1 MFGFSKKPTPTP
13 VVSREQPV
21 GAKSTAAS
29 AEASLTALASLV
41 RVYGAQAFDTDD
53 RSAAAL
59 ASMCERWAA
68 HLLDGSA
75 PPDGGGDGPSG
86 LRRFFER
93 QRSDE
98 VHYVDVALG
107 DLRAVVGAFVQGL
120 KRIAA
125 FDGAADGQAMQR
137 LDRLREIATSG
148 STDDLRRE
156 ALSTVDHLASSIQ
169 ERRVRHR
176 GELASLGER
185 IDALGEA
192 LDEAKKR
199 GERDPLTELPNRG
212 ALDAQL
218 ERSTTLATIFGRP
231 SVLLLLDIDHFK
243 QVNDTH
249 GHPVGDVVLK
259 ALAACLTRAF
269 LRRDD
274 LVARYGGEEFAIV
287 VQGAHE
293 RDAMKLA
300 ERLLAAVH
308 ALAVPA
314 GETIVRPTVS
324 VGVAP
329 VVPGETVAAWL
340 ERADRAL
347 YVAKNTGRDRA
358 ALAEAAAPGTT
369 ARAAQVSAKA
379 APAGA
384 TATGVSS
391 TPGRRP

>member
-1 MFGFSKKPTPTP
+1 MFAFLKKSSTTA
-13 VVSREQPV
+13 VSAEEQPAPTKA
-21 GAKSTAAS
+21 GA
-29 AEASLTALASLV
+29 AEASLALVATLV
-41 RVYGAQAFDTDD
+41 RLYGAQAFDTDD
-53 RSAAAL
+53 RSAATL

-68 HLLDGSA
+68 HVLDGSA
-75 PPDGGGDGPSG
+75 PPEGGESGLGG

-107 DLRAVVGAFVQGL
+107 DLRAVVSAFVQGL

-125 FDGAADGQAMQR
+125 FDGAADGQAIER
-137 LDRLREIATSG
+137 LERLRQIATSG

-156 ALSTVDHLASSIQ
+156 TLSTVDLLASAIQ

-199 GERDPLTELPNRG
+199 GEQDPLTGLPNRG

-218 ERSTTLATIFGRP
+218 ERSATLATIFGRP

-243 QVNDTH
+243 LVNDSL
-249 GHPVGDVVLK
+249 GHPVGDLVLK

-293 RDAMKLA
+293 RDALKLA
-300 ERLLAAVH
+300 DRLLAAVH
-308 ALAVPA
+308 ALAVPS
-314 GETIVRPTVS
+314 GDTVVRPTVS

-329 VVPGETVAAWL
+329 VVPGESAAVWL
-340 ERADRAL
+340 ARADRAL
-347 YVAKNTGRDRA
+347 YVAKNAGRNRA
-358 ALAEAAAPGTT
+358 ALAEPAATSTT
-369 ARAAQVSAKA
+369 PARSSAASASGS
-379 APAGA
+379 P
-384 TATGVSS
+384 
-391 TPGRRP
+391 RRQP

>member
-1 MFGFSKKPTPTP
+1 MFAFLKKSSTTA
-13 VVSREQPV
+13 VSAEEQPAPTKA
-21 GAKSTAAS
+21 GA
-29 AEASLTALASLV
+29 AEASLALVATLV
-41 RVYGAQAFDTDD
+41 RLYGAQAFDTDD
-53 RSAAAL
+53 RSAATL

-68 HLLDGSA
+68 HVLDGSA
-75 PPDGGGDGPSG
+75 PPEGGESGLGG

-107 DLRAVVGAFVQGL
+107 DLRAVVSAFVQGL

-125 FDGAADGQAMQR
+125 FDGAADGQAIER
-137 LDRLREIATSG
+137 LERLRQIATSG

-156 ALSTVDHLASSIQ
+156 TLSTVDLLASAIQ

-199 GERDPLTELPNRG
+199 GEQDPLTGLPNRG

-218 ERSTTLATIFGRP
+218 ERSATLATIFGRP

-243 QVNDTH
+243 LVNDSL
-249 GHPVGDVVLK
+249 GHPVGDLVLK

-300 ERLLAAVH
+300 DRLLAAVH

-314 GETIVRPTVS
+314 GDTVVRPTVS
-324 VGVAP
+324 AGVAP
-329 VVPGETVAAWL
+329 VVPGESAAAWL
-340 ERADRAL
+340 ARADRAL
-347 YVAKNTGRDRA
+347 YVAKNAGRNRA
-358 ALAEAAAPGTT
+358 ALAEPAA
-369 ARAAQVSAKA
+369 VSK
-379 APAGA
+379 
-384 TATGVSS
+384 
-391 TPGRRP
+391 TPGPSSAGSVSGSPRRSP